1 MEYTKTIW
9 KDLPDTST
17 PITVDRLQ
25 NIEDGVK
32 YLFEHGVGGRDT
44 LPIGVILPFSDTTV
58 PEGYTLC
65 DDISISRTNYTIL
78 FSIMGIIYGEG
89 DGSTI
94 FTVNVCGVLMSCGLV
109 FVEIL

>member
-58 PEGYTLC
+58 PEGYILW